1 MCCSLIFLASSMN
14 GRFSAS
20 LSAFH
25 SAPSRLLS
33 SELCIRGFSCA
44 SSFRRCLDQTMKAFI
59 GRLMWSGERLDMT
72 VIAKFAPLLHSR
84 SSLQIM
90 CERKTDASHNKYESA
105 HTLFI
110 CESQRN
116 SETMFYLEFHYAD
129 KSTETIKDEETQ

>member
-1 MCCSLIFLASSMN
+1 MCCSRIFFASSIN

-44 SSFRRCLDQTMKAFI
+44 SSFRRCFDHTMNAFM

-72 VIAKFAPLLHSR
+72 VIAKFALLHSR
-84 SSLQIM
+84 SSLQFNTQQVCVQKGEREREREREREGKNSDKIKSIPTVS
-90 CERKTDASHNKYESA
+90 CERKKII
-105 HTLFI
+105 F
-110 CESQRN
+110 C
-116 SETMFYLEFHYAD
+116 
-129 KSTETIKDEETQ
+129 IKISLC